1 MKQISINNFIFFN
14 FPKNKIQFLYFFIII
29 LTLIFGA
36 PVAFGDTV
44 HFDSNGNIVDK
55 IHYEILVA
63 EREKMVRVKLRNG
76 YSSESAIWRD
86 PIKLRKK
93 RILQWKILRSLH
105 TPDSLPEKSN

>member
-55 IHYEILVA
+55 IQTDNLNGFILSTGRKQSLTTRTNFNLIDMRADFDIVRKIA
-63 EREKMVRVKLRNG
+63 EFIIDHHLAFIG
-76 YSSESAIWRD
+76 
-86 PIKLRKK
+86 
-93 RILQWKILRSLH
+93 
-105 TPDSLPEKSN
+105 